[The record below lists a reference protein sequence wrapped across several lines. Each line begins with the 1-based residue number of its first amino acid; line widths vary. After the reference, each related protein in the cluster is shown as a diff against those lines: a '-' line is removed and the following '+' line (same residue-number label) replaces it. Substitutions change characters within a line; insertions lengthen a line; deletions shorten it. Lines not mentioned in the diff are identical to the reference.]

1 MGSIKYKL
9 IELNDIGE
17 MFGEIQNEK
26 LKNTLIYKL
35 SEELDDVINKYEN
48 LYYKAYNNPKYR
60 KNLIRNTKNDRHNNI
75 IHTHSTMNTFMP
87 YILLHN
93 LASAS

>member
-35 SEELDDVINKYEN
+35 S
-48 LYYKAYNNPKYR
+48 
-60 KNLIRNTKNDRHNNI
+60 
-75 IHTHSTMNTFMP
+75 
-87 YILLHN
+87 
-93 LASAS
+93 